1 MKDKK
6 GFWDGFVVG
15 ILLGFIGAIICM
27 FNESESYSRGAGVG
41 FLVQAI
47 FIILPLF
54 AFNCE
59 LANAYL

>member
-6 GFWDGFVVG
+6 GFWDGFIVG

-47 FIILPLF
+47 LIILPLL